1 MLSLKAENLNKESEI
16 EDKNEKV
23 YVSPIRITNNTG
35 YDLEVI
41 YYKKYI
47 TMADNN
53 TPEMRNVKNDKIVI
67 KNKDHMPLN
76 IEESIQDYNE

>member
-67 KNKDHMPLN
+67 
-76 IEESIQDYNE
+76 

>member
-1 MLSLKAENLNKESEI
+1 
-16 EDKNEKV
+16 
-23 YVSPIRITNNTG
+23 
-35 YDLEVI
+35 
-41 YYKKYI
+41 
-47 TMADNN
+47 MADNN